1 MNLLE
6 KMNAEEFKKL
16 LEYKEKKPIQG
27 EVLVKVLTETDYVSQ
42 LKICDAIDLCV
53 VLDYA
58 NRLSAFHFLFE
69 SFKSKP

>member
-6 KMNAEEFKKL
+6 QMNAEEFKKL
-16 LEYKEKKPIQG
+16 LEYKEKKPRLG
-27 EVLVKVLTETDYVSQ
+27 ADLVKVLTETDYVSQ
-42 LKICDAIDLCV
+42 LKVGDAVELCV

-58 NRLSAFHFLFE
+58 DLGAFHFLFE

>member
-16 LEYKEKKPIQG
+16 LEYKEKKGILGAQ
-27 EVLVKVLTETDYVSQ
+27 LVKVLTETDYVSQ
-42 LKICDAIDLCV
+42 LKVGDAVELCV

-58 NRLSAFHFLFE
+58 DLSAFHFLFE

>member
-27 EVLVKVLTETDYVSQ
+27 EGLVKALTETDYVNQ
-42 LKICDAIDLCV
+42 LKVCDAIDLCV
-53 VLDYA
+53 VLDSPD
-58 NRLSAFHFLFE
+58 LSAFGFLFE
-69 SFKSKP
+69 SFRCKP

>member
-6 KMNAEEFKKL
+6 QMNAAEYKKL
-16 LEYKEKKPIQG
+16 LEYKEKKPILG
-27 EVLVKVLTETDYVSQ
+27 ADLIKVLTETDYVSQ
-42 LKICDAIDLCV
+42 LKICDAVQLCV

-58 NRLSAFHFLFE
+58 NLSAFGFLFE

>member
-27 EVLVKVLTETDYVSQ
+27 AYLVKVLTETDYVSQ
-42 LKICDAIDLCV
+42 LKICDAVDLCV
-53 VLDYA
+53 VLDCA
-58 NRLSAFHFLFE
+58 DLSAFHFLFE

>member
-16 LEYKEKKPIQG
+16 LDYKEKKPMLG
-27 EVLVKVLTETDYVSQ
+27 AELVKALTETDYVSQ
-42 LKICDAIDLCV
+42 LKIYDAIQLCI

-58 NRLSAFHFLFE
+58 DLNAFDFLFE
-69 SFKSKP
+69 SFKSRP

>member
-16 LEYKEKKPIQG
+16 LHYKEKKPIQG
-27 EVLVKVLTETDYVSQ
+27 EDLVKVLTEAEFVIE
-42 LKICDAIDLCV
+42 LKICDAVALCL
-53 VLDYA
+53 VLDCPD
-58 NRLSAFHFLFE
+58 LSAFHFLFE

>member
-16 LEYKEKKPIQG
+16 LEYKEKNPREG
-27 EVLVKVLTETDYVSQ
+27 EALVKVLTETDYVNQ
-42 LKICDAIDLCV
+42 LKVCDAIDLCV
-53 VLDYA
+53 VLHCAD
-58 NRLSAFHFLFE
+58 LDAFSFLFE

>member
-6 KMNAEEFKKL
+6 QMNADEFKKL

-27 EVLVKVLTETDYVSQ
+27 ADLVKVLTETDYVSQ
-42 LKICDAIDLCV
+42 LKICDAVGLCV

-58 NRLSAFHFLFE
+58 DLSAFFFLFE

>member
-6 KMNAEEFKKL
+6 QMNADEFKKL

-27 EVLVKVLTETDYVSQ
+27 ADLIKVLTETEFVSQ
-42 LKICDAIDLCV
+42 LKICDAVDLCL
-53 VLDYA
+53 VLDYS
-58 NRLSAFHFLFE
+58 NLSAFHFLFE

>member
-27 EVLVKVLTETDYVSQ
+27 AGLVKVLTETDYVSQ
-42 LKICDAIDLCV
+42 LKICDAVDLCV

-58 NRLSAFHFLFE
+58 DLSAFSFLFE